1 MATYLALVEIAD
13 VGYGVV
19 FPDCRLHRHGTFAIF
34 HNHNRHR
41 ERSEATQIDGGGGWV
56 ASLRSQ

>member
-19 FPDCRLHRHGTFAIF
+19 FPGLPRLHRHGTFAIF
-34 HNHNRHR
+34 PDHDHDHNRHR
-41 ERSEATQIDGGGGWV
+41 ERSEATQIDSRGD
-56 ASLRSQ
+56 